1 VSLLC
6 AITHTRSDHFPRA
19 AALRGYIEAARMIPL
34 RVDPFINL
42 ERVFF
47 AGVPEALSSEDGTRE
62 DK

>member
-1 VSLLC
+1 MIYRDL
-6 AITHTRSDHFPRA
+6 
-19 AALRGYIEAARMIPL
+19 ALRPYITAARMIPM

-47 AGVPEALSSEDGTRE
+47 AGVPEAVSSEDGQRD